1 MDTEPGTSRETGD
14 LVEAAENLAGKIDGK
29 YERADVVFSP
39 SLEQIL
45 ELAGD
50 RLVVVGPWEAGK
62 TLLLQQFALA
72 SLMRRQ
78 PEGPVAVPVPV
89 ATWHVGTSLDDW
101 LSEFLRSAHSVE
113 ISKAKALVKAGLV
126 YPLVD
131 DVDGLAAG
139 VRGEF
144 LEAVLAA
151 PYPVLL
157 AGLPGEFPEQF
168 TVVRLQAPPLHVRL
182 KRWKKIA
189 GAVDTDP
196 QGPVAVA
203 LADDVNR
210 YMFQSVYQGDEPGS
224 AVLVDRAQFPDAESV
239 ERHLLAE
246 LDPKNLRVLRA
257 LAHWARKVGDGKIAW
272 WRLADRSPR
281 AGIVAVAVTI
291 AVMGGIAAALSGTAV
306 LELVLGRLVPAW
318 VRAIPGAVA
327 LVALLVSLL
336 SLRRPGRPVAF
347 DPDRWRRASATWLV
361 AGTGGGVV
369 AGVVLVILGGTP
381 VNFLGAFAAGV
392 AVGGLG
398 AGSTLVVVRE
408 DDERL
413 DDPVHVLGQ
422 DRTVLGVRVVGG
434 IVVTGSL
441 LAALLGN
448 LALNNTD
455 VVVLTLLAGVPMV
468 AGSAYARYKLT
479 GWLPTSTRLDADDA
493 VGALSA
499 VPQLI
504 RREGGFYEF
513 RDETVRRRLAESEF
527 ERVDLLSSGSA
538 PQQVLEL
545 RHSLA
550 EQASTTAG
558 YTWLL
563 EQARL
568 KGFVEDIA
576 DDIKETVADVHARS
590 MAAWRNYVTAKA
602 HYAEVL
608 LKVPLETAV
617 PLTGVTPLLP
627 LAGSAALTFAAT
639 GEVVQRMGLSW
650 LSAAA
655 VVLVSSLLAA
665 LASRGL
671 NGRTEQARGGIVS
684 GLVFGSA
691 IRLTLA
697 VVDRFEPLH
706 LSVWDVV
713 FLVLGAG
720 SWVFWAATVRL
731 WSLTTA
737 LRSDDPQRWPSAK
750 KAGRAVAVREA
761 AVQARHDW
769 IQAVLDRGVRPLVAA
784 RLAEE
789 AKRSYG
795 KVLPTA
801 DVRGL
806 GDVTDVGQYVP
817 TETNSKLLRMMES
830 MAHGA
835 IGISGPRGVGK
846 STVLKMFGEFAAPPD
861 LALLVP
867 APTNYASRD
876 FLVHLYAKL
885 CLKVIGEEE
894 EPKPRRRAW
903 PWLLASLAGAVAAVA
918 AWQWPQ
924 LVRVAAWVP
933 PNWRTV
939 VMAGGAVVAVFPLV
953 ILRRRTLTARRLPH
967 DGVREEARR
976 RLDGLRFVPTT
987 TVTHN
992 LTVKPPAVAEFGGS
1006 HALAQAAQVKT
1017 FPELVDEFRGFL
1029 VFLTKHRP
1037 GARVV
1042 VCIDELDKIA
1052 SAPEAERFLNDIKA
1066 IFGVRS
1072 CFFLV
1077 AVSDDAL
1084 AKFSQRSLAV
1094 RTAFDSAFDNVVTVK
1109 RFELKDTRLLLVQRM
1124 SRLPEPFIWLCH
1136 VISGGLGRDL
1146 NRTVRELYDLYTA
1159 RHDRDLDALARELVR
1174 LDLAA
1179 VTDGLSARLADRFDG
1194 YAVRLRQHIVNAG
1207 RLDTTSAAFL
1217 GYKPMREEAGAP
1229 DDLVLVYIQFR
1240 CYLSYAA
1247 AVLRAFGERADAVIA
1262 GLTGT
1267 DADPVEFLAS
1277 ARVGLAADPVAAA
1290 AFVEDWTK
1298 FEDQAVRDHQ
1308 LR

>member
-1 MDTEPGTSRETGD
+1 VDTEPGTSPSLDTDE
-14 LVEAAENLAGKIDGK
+14 LAEAADGLARKIAGDRSLA
-29 YERADVVFSP
+29 EVAFTP
-39 SLEQIL
+39 SLEEIL
-45 ELAGD
+45 D
-50 RLVVVGPWEAGK
+50 RASGCLVVTGPWGVGK
-62 TLLLQQFALA
+62 TLLVQQFELA
-72 SLMRRQ
+72 SLARRD
-78 PEGPVAVPVPV
+78 PGAPVAVRVG
-89 ATWHVGTSLDDW
+89 AETWHAGTSLENW
-101 LSEFLRSAHSVE
+101 LSELLRTTYSVE
-113 ISKAKALVKAGLV
+113 SPMAEALVEARLLH
-126 YPLVD
+126 PLVD
-131 DVDGLAAG
+131 DVDELAAG
-139 VRGEF
+139 LRREF
-144 LEAVLAA
+144 LDAVRAA
-151 PYPVLL
+151 PYPILL
-157 AGLPGEFPEQF
+157 ASRPGEFLQGLPALELQPPSLHA
-168 TVVRLQAPPLHVRL
+168 RLH
-182 KRWKKIA
+182 RWPAIA
-189 GAVDTDP
+189 DAVSADP
-196 QGPVAVA
+196 GGPVGVA

-210 YMFQSVYQGDEPGS
+210 YALGWVYQDDGTDS
-224 AVLVDRAQFPDAESV
+224 SVLVDRAQFPDSESV

-246 LDPKNLRVLRA
+246 LAPERLRLLRA
-257 LAHWARKVGDGKIAW
+257 LAHWARTVGEGKIAW
-272 WRLADRSPR
+272 WRLAESAPR
-281 AGIVAVAVTI
+281 AGLVAVAVTI
-291 AVMGGIAAALSGTAV
+291 AVLGSIVAALSGTAV
-306 LELVLGRLVPAW
+306 LEFVVHRPLPTWA
-318 VRAIPGAVA
+318 RAVPGAVA
-327 LVALLVSLL
+327 LMALLVSLL

-347 DPDRWRRASATWLV
+347 ELDRWRRASATWLA
-361 AGTGGGVV
+361 AGTGTGVVTGVAVLVLGGHLANSLGAVV
-369 AGVVLVILGGTP
+369 AGAAVGA
-381 VNFLGAFAAGV
+381 LGALA
-392 AVGGLG
+392 
-398 AGSTLVVVRE
+398 TLVVVR
-408 DDERL
+408 DDDDRL
-413 DDPVHVLGQ
+413 DDPVQVLRQ
-422 DRTVLGVRVVGG
+422 DRTVLLARVVGAL
-434 IVVTGSL
+434 VVMIS
-441 LAALLGN
+441 
-448 LALNNTD
+448 
-455 VVVLTLLAGVPMV
+455 VLTAMLGEEAFNNSDVGLLTVLTGVPMV
-468 AGSAYARYKLT
+468 ARSAYARYKLA
-479 GWLPTSTRLDADDA
+479 GWLPTSARFDADDA

-504 RREGGFYEF
+504 RREGGFFEF
-513 RDETVRRRLAESEF
+513 RDESVRRRLADSEF

-538 PQQVLEL
+538 PEQVAEMRHQLAAQACEKAGFTAVLEQNRL
-545 RHSLA
+545 QGFVDDVASDIKRNVNAIHA
-550 EQASTTAG
+550 AST
-558 YTWLL
+558 
-563 EQARL
+563 
-568 KGFVEDIA
+568 
-576 DDIKETVADVHARS
+576 
-590 MAAWRNYVTAKA
+590 AAWRNYVTAKA
-602 HYAEVL
+602 HYTEVL
-608 LKVPLETAV
+608 LKIPLETSVSVTA
-617 PLTGVTPLLP
+617 VTPFLP
-627 LAGSAALTFAAT
+627 LSGSAALVFAAT
-639 GEVVQRMGLSW
+639 GEVVHRAGLTW

-655 VVLVSSLLAA
+655 VVFGSTLLATLTVRASRATSGWAPHDIAAGMVLGSTVRLA
-665 LASRGL
+665 LA
-671 NGRTEQARGGIVS
+671 
-684 GLVFGSA
+684 F
-691 IRLTLA
+691 
-697 VVDRFEPLH
+697 VDRLEPLH

-713 FLVLGAG
+713 VLVAGAG

-737 LRSDDPQRWPSAK
+737 LRSDDPNRWPAEK
-750 KAGRAVAVREA
+750 KPGRAV

-846 STVLKMFGEFAAPPD
+846 STVLKMFGELAPPPD

-885 CLKVIGEEE
+885 CTKVIGQVEA
-894 EPKPRRRAW
+894 PRPRRRAW
-903 PWLLASLAGAVAAVA
+903 PWLVASLAGAVAAVA

-924 LVRVAAWVP
+924 LVRAAAWVP
-933 PNWRTV
+933 PNWRMV
-939 VMAGGAVVAVFPLV
+939 VMAGGAALAVLPLV
-953 ILRRRTLTARRLPH
+953 ILWRRTVTAHRYPH
-967 DGVREEARR
+967 SGVREDAQQ

-1006 HALAQAAQVKT
+1006 RALARAAQVKT
-1017 FPELVDEFRGFL
+1017 FPELVDEFRDFL
-1029 VFLTKHRP
+1029 ARLTEDRS

-1066 IFGVRS
+1066 IFGVRR

-1136 VISGGLGRDL
+1136 ALSGGLGRDL
-1146 NRTVRELYDLYTA
+1146 NRTVRELYDLYKSLDE
-1159 RHDRDLDALARELVR
+1159 RNLDALARELVR

-1194 YAVRLRQHIVNAG
+1194 YAVRLRQHIVNVG
-1207 RLDTTSAAFL
+1207 RLDTTSAAFI

-1262 GLTGT
+1262 ELTGT
-1267 DADPVEFLAS
+1267 EADPIEFLAS
-1277 ARVGLAADPVAAA
+1277 ARVWLAADPVAAA

-1298 FEDQAVRDHQ
+1298 FEDRAVRDHQ